1 MNVPGWSSFSIT
13 NAVFYLKACPI
24 GVLSLTTKWK
34 VLPRS
39 GQWLR
44 FEPSGLKFFFRG
56 KIRSLIMMSLL
67 DIVMVRRHLLK
78 VGVVVV
84 VVHLLLQKCFFSS
97 CAKIQLSSK
106 LVHLYFWRRF
116 FYFDKDHH
124 HMFSFGF
131 LENNNMTCFC
141 ANSDDMIPKI
151 AASTWNLNR
160 LLFTYYL

>member
-84 VVHLLLQKCFFSS
+84 VVHLLQKCFFSS

-106 LVHLYFWRRF
+106 LVRLYLKE
-116 FYFDKDHH
+116 D
-124 HMFSFGF
+124 FST
-131 LENNNMTCFC
+131 LIKIITTCFP
-141 ANSDDMIPKI
+141 SDFLRIIIWLVFAQTVM
-151 AASTWNLNR
+151 TWFQR
-160 LLFTYYL
+160 SRPQHGT

>member
-84 VVHLLLQKCFFSS
+84 VVHMLQKCFF
-97 CAKIQLSSK
+97 LK
-106 LVHLYFWRRF
+106 LCKNSTLLKTSTPLLKRRF

>member
-84 VVHLLLQKCFFSS
+84 VVHLLLQKCFLSS

-106 LVHLYFWRRF
+106 LVHLYFKE
-116 FYFDKDHH
+116 D
-124 HMFSFGF
+124 FSTLIKIITTCSPSDF
-131 LENNNMTCFC
+131 LRIIIWLVFAQTVMTWFQR
-141 ANSDDMIPKI
+141 SRPQHG
-151 AASTWNLNR
+151 T
-160 LLFTYYL
+160 

>member
-1 MNVPGWSSFSIT
+1 MGFVNILRQMNVPGWSSFSIT

-106 LVHLYFWRRF
+106 LVRLYLKE
-116 FYFDKDHH
+116 D
-124 HMFSFGF
+124 FSTLIKIITTCSPSDF
-131 LENNNMTCFC
+131 LR
-141 ANSDDMIPKI
+141 II
-151 AASTWNLNR
+151 I
-160 LLFTYYL
+160 